1 MLCCNAR
8 YVILYYCRVDMTL
21 TCDRLLESHD
31 SRARS
36 TVGRINFRKIK
47 SGMFV
52 SGYPD
57 IYVTF
62 CSDNSMTAPSDLSG
76 ALGQLPRLIDL

>member
-1 MLCCNAR
+1 M
-8 YVILYYCRVDMTL
+8 LYYCRVDTTL
-21 TCDRLLESHD
+21 TCDCPLESHG

-36 TVGRINFRKIK
+36 AVGHINFRKIK

-57 IYVTF
+57 IYGTF
-62 CSDNSMTAPSDLSG
+62 CGDNSMTAPSDLSG